1 MLRGHSPGWPL
12 STATHRTP
20 EADGLLCA
28 LLATHH
34 MPHDLSRYIA
44 YSAHVSIQLDESEHV
59 DVPEHWFN
67 IYFELHAACPHGAM
81 CD

>member
-1 MLRGHSPGWPL
+1 MLIVILGRLSCLRVLRGHRTGRPL
-12 STATHRTP
+12 STATHRAP

-44 YSAHVSIQLDESEHV
+44 HSANVPIQLDEGGT
-59 DVPEHWFN
+59 
-67 IYFELHAACPHGAM
+67 YT
-81 CD
+81 